1 MLMVGWQECY
11 PTQKPV
17 PVVPIEVLFQNIWR
31 SRTKGEPVYL
41 GLPGTWTL
49 KWRYDITPV
58 GLRYSSAFGLGFND
72 SCNTDYV
79 NFISIA
85 GFWLHVGSGVFRCC
99 ILCTALG
106 CSHLTWRLRQSWR
119 SRLGSWRSRRWLVLT
134 WSLPSWQMSCAPVL
148 KRYHSESVC
157 EQSCAE
163 FTDCKLFYVCMCVE
177 YDCILSGFI
186 NVKSSVAMLSSVLQ
200 LLI

>member
-1 MLMVGWQECY
+1 MTSIVMFEEWLILYLLLCFDADGWVTGMLSSTKTCASCPHRGS
-11 PTQKPV
+11 V
-17 PVVPIEVLFQNIWR
+17 PDIWR

-41 GLPGTWTL
+41 GLPGTWPL

-85 GFWLHVGSGVFRCC
+85 GFWLHVGSGVFWCC

-106 CSHLTWRLRQSWR
+106 CLHLTWHLRQSWR
-119 SRLGSWRSRRWLVLT
+119 SRLGSWRSHRWLVLI
-134 WSLPSWQMSCAPVL
+134 WSLPNWQMLCAPVL

-157 EQSCAE
+157 EQSYAE
-163 FTDCKLFYVCMCVE
+163 STGCTLFCMWTITVFS
-177 YDCILSGFI
+177 LG
-186 NVKSSVAMLSSVLQ
+186 L
-200 LLI
+200 